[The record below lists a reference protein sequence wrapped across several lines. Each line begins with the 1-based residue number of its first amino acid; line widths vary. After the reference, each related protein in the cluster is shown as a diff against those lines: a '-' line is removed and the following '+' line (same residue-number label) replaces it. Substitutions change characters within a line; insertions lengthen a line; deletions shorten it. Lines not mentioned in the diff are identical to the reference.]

1 MRSLIVVPALV
12 LAGLLTGASAAH
24 ADVDTPLVA
33 DVTSLDF
40 GNVPVGESR
49 TRTLT
54 LTNTGPSTFKW
65 GVMFRNPG
73 INDSPFAMTA
83 QDSTWIC
90 GGSDS
95 TMAVGEECMFNVTF
109 TPTSKGS
116 FTLPAGRCG
125 NGGGFIYVVASGIP
139 GSCTVGENFTLGL
152 SGSGADVQDVPS
164 SSPSPTCA
172 GLPATIVG
180 TDGADRIAGTPGND
194 VIAALGGN
202 DSVVGL
208 GGNDVVCAGAGDDK
222 VKGGAGIDRL
232 FGDDGRDR
240 LVGGPGKPDLCDGG
254 TGKDRA
260 RGCEI
265 KAAMR

>member
-1 MRSLIVVPALV
+1 MRLLMVVPALV
-12 LAGLLTGASAAH
+12 LAALLAGVSAAH

-33 DVTSLDF
+33 DVTALSF

-49 TRTLT
+49 TLSVR
-54 LTNTGPSTFKW
+54 LTNAGPSSFKW

-73 INDSPFAMTA
+73 VNDSPFAMTA
-83 QDSTWIC
+83 QDSAWIC

-95 TMAVGEECMFNVTF
+95 TMAVGEECLFNVTF
-109 TPTSKGS
+109 RPTSKGS

-125 NGGGFIYVVASGIP
+125 NGGGFIYIVASGIP
-139 GSCTVGENFTLGL
+139 GSCTAGENFTLGL
-152 SGSGADVQDVPS
+152 SGSSVDVQDVPS
-164 SSPSPTCA
+164 MTSPSRTCA

-180 TDGADRIAGTPGND
+180 TEGADRIAGTTGDD

-202 DSVVGL
+202 DTVFGL
-208 GGNDVVCAGAGDDK
+208 GGNDVVCGGIGDDK
-222 VKGGAGIDRL
+222 IKGGAGTDQL
-232 FGDDGRDR
+232 FGEDGRDR

-254 TGKDRA
+254 PGKDRA

-265 KAAMR
+265 KVR